1 MTYFCHSSLTHTTFL
16 SNQSVVGSTY
26 LGGFLNGLWHISDG
40 NTIGTWV
47 STLET
52 KYEGTFLYGLKHG
65 RGKQTFLD
73 GSYYE
78 GEFAKGYEH
87 GSGRIVY
94 PDGNIFTGKFRFGR
108 RDGPG
113 ELVTRDRIVMEKGLF
128 RDSGM
133 PFTDVYP
140 PFVEELSKSD
150 VATIVSAGKT
160 SLFDPESLLDL
171 CFKAIS
177 QNLKE
182 PRLLGK
188 NEILHLR
195 LVSSHYLTTHPY
207 SSVISYHTY
216 NRCCMIG

>member
-1 MTYFCHSSLTHTTFL
+1 MRLLMIHSHTHSLDTIGMKVMLNPPYTFDTL
-16 SNQSVVGSTY
+16 LLLTCCLYHPVVGSTY

-40 NTIGTWV
+40 NTIGIWV

-65 RGKQTFLD
+65 RGKQSFLD

-94 PDGNIFTGKFRFGR
+94 PDGNVFTGKFRFGR

-113 ELVTRDRIVMEKGLF
+113 ELVTRDRVVMEKGVF

-160 SLFDPESLLDL
+160 SLFDPESLLNL

-182 PRLLGK
+182 PRLLG
-188 NEILHLR
+188 NIPAC
-195 LVSSHYLTTHPY
+195 V
-207 SSVISYHTY
+207 
-216 NRCCMIG
+216 